1 MSGYV
6 RETSF
11 EGEFEGDRVTCTLK
25 PLSFPDLLKM
35 QGADVGSDEEAAKVL
50 ADIVPSYVSNFAGPK
65 AADGSDISIQEVCSV
80 AYFMDLSMAIGR
92 KLLAASR
99 PPQKPSLPSASS

>member
-6 RETSF
+6 RSVDF
-11 EGEFEGDRVTCTLK
+11 EGEFEGDRVTCKLK

-35 QGADVGSDEEAAKVL
+35 QASDVGSDEDAAQIL
-50 ADIVPSYVSNFAGPK
+50 AEIVPGYVTDFVGPK
-65 AADGSDISIQEVCSV
+65 AADGSEVSIQEVCST
-80 AYFMDLSMAIGR
+80 AYFMDVSMEIGR

-99 PPQKPSLPSASS
+99 PPRKPSSPSVSS